1 MPSHAALTMPD
12 TRSLQLFQDQ
22 LLRGMWADRYIK
34 ALSED
39 EKTVG
44 PLFKLLQVRAAITSC
59 IRLQRLVCHLSLS
72 APPRLQCTNELAQA
86 QGQRAS
92 IDKRKV
98 GTRNVLCLCD
108 AVCAQETHAWAQCA
122 RSAAR
127 ALRSGNEPSSNCAT
141 LRANLERCTHRQT
154 SHILQTAL
162 VPTGRDDVGL

>member
-44 PLFKLLQVRAAITSC
+44 PLFKL
-59 IRLQRLVCHLSLS
+59 
-72 APPRLQCTNELAQA
+72 LQCTNELAQA